1 MTRGLTFLTLALSL
15 TSAVALPALALADPP
30 PKAPPTPQEQ
40 LAALN
45 AKSASGDAQATYD
58 LAQVY
63 VDGMYGQKKNEQTAA
78 QWVEKAA
85 GLGLADAQADYA
97 HRLETGKGVKAD
109 QDAALAW
116 WLKAADQG
124 QAKAVLR
131 ACERLTK
138 GANADWA
145 KAFSYCD
152 TAANAGAAT
161 ALYAR
166 GVALTQGLGTAA
178 NPASGLKDLDAAGDK
193 DNSDALEALGVIYAD
208 GKLVGQDNKQAL
220 SYFRRAAARG
230 DRDAV
235 LHMAQQ
241 IEAGQ
246 GVAADPQ
253 EAARLYDV
261 LLRAEAGKTTTLDA
275 AGQQA
280 KAWFDAHPKVRREA
294 FADAILKV
302 DDVARDTIFY
312 AVDNDDPRFQT
323 LDLAGYFDYLSQNS
337 YPGEAQNDGVSGEAA
352 AECRFAANGD
362 FYDCV
367 LMQDAPPGYGFGSAL
382 MNIFNH
388 LGQSGNKTDWSGR
401 YAGKVLRLSM
411 RWKIN

>member
-1 MTRGLTFLTLALSL
+1 MTRGLTSLALAWL
-15 TSAVALPALALADPP
+15 LAPAAALPALALADPP

-40 LAALN
+40 LADLN
-45 AKSASGDAQATYD
+45 AKAASGDAQATYD

-63 VDGMYGQKKNEQTAA
+63 VDGMYGQKKNDQTAA
-78 QWVEKAA
+78 QWVAKAA
-85 GLGLADAQADYA
+85 DLGLAEAQADYA

-109 QDAALAW
+109 TAAALTW

-131 ACERLTK
+131 ACERLTQ
-138 GANADWA
+138 GPDADWT

-178 NPASGLKDLDAAGDK
+178 DPASGLKDLDAAGDK
-193 DNSDALEALGVIYAD
+193 DNSAALEALGVIYAD
-208 GKLVGQDNKQAL
+208 GKLVAQDYKQAL

-241 IEAGQ
+241 IETGQ
-246 GVAADPQ
+246 GTEADPE

-261 LLRAEAGKTTTLDA
+261 LLRANPKDGDA
-275 AGQQA
+275 VQA
-280 KAWFDAHPKVRREA
+280 KAWFDAHPKVRRDA
-294 FADAILKV
+294 FADNILKV
-302 DDVARDTIFY
+302 SDVARDTIFY

-323 LDLAGYFDYLSQNS
+323 LDMAGYFDYLSQNS
-337 YPGEAQNDGVSGEAA
+337 YPGEAQNDGVSGMAA
-352 AECRFAANGD
+352 AECRFAASGD

-382 MNIFNH
+382 MSIFDR
-388 LGQSGNKTDWSGR
+388 LGQSGNKTDWAKR

>member
-1 MTRGLTFLTLALSL
+1 MTRGLTSLALAWL
-15 TSAVALPALALADPP
+15 LAPAAALADPP

-40 LAALN
+40 LADLN
-45 AKSASGDAQATYD
+45 ARAASGDAQATYD

-63 VDGMYGQKKNEQTAA
+63 VDGMYGQKKNDQTAA

-85 GLGLADAQADYA
+85 ELGLADAQADYA
-97 HRLETGKGVKAD
+97 HRLEAGKGVKAD
-109 QDAALAW
+109 PAAALVW

-131 ACERLTK
+131 ACERLTQ
-138 GANADWA
+138 GPDADWA

-152 TAANAGAAT
+152 AAANAGAAT

-178 NPASGLKDLDAAGDK
+178 EPASGLKDLDAAGDK
-193 DNSDALEALGVIYAD
+193 DNSAALEALGVIYAD
-208 GKLVGQDNKQAL
+208 GKLVAQDYKQAL

-235 LHMAQQ
+235 LQMAQQ

-246 GVAADPQ
+246 GTEADPD

-261 LLRAEAGKTTTLDA
+261 LLRANPKDGDA
-275 AGQQA
+275 NQA
-280 KAWFDAHPKVRREA
+280 KAWFDAHPKVRRDA
-294 FADAILKV
+294 FADNILKV
-302 DDVARDTIFY
+302 SDVARDTIFY

-323 LDLAGYFDYLSQNS
+323 LDMAGYFDYLSQNS
-337 YPGEAQNDGVSGEAA
+337 YPGEAQNDGVSGLAA

-382 MNIFNH
+382 MSIFDR
-388 LGQSGNKTDWSGR
+388 LGQSGNKTDWAKR